1 MINNA
6 CIIGVETTIQAKVS
20 VDATANAAMIRI
32 QGVTML
38 TSMALMESVLMQ
50 QDISTGEV
58 VGQSLVVPCCTL
70 RSFAASIFVK
80 SQPHTIHR
88 F

>member
-1 MINNA
+1 
-6 CIIGVETTIQAKVS
+6 
-20 VDATANAAMIRI
+20 
-32 QGVTML
+32 ML

-80 SQPHTIHR
+80 SQPHTTHTPQILRSEAGEALRHVDSDR
-88 F
+88 G